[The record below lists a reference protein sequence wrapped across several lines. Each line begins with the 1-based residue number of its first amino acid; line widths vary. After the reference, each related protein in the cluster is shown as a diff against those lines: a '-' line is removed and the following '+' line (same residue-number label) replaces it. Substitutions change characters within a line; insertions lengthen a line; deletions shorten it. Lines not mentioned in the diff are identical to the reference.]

1 MQSNKRTIEQLNS
14 SRRGFTILELLV
26 ASLLLGMLMT
36 ILTMI
41 FNQSSI
47 AGRSGM
53 AGELDLRVVREN
65 IAEVRDEAD
74 NAFVWNNKLY
84 RHTSLWGADGQLRDR
99 ACDAPSSEQAS
110 DYVALL
116 LGGSGRSGNGAWIG
130 SLSNLKPQDL
140 RLGAVYGASASSAKN
155 FTVNVMSAGPDR
167 EFKTY
172 DDIWSWPD
180 DFD

>member
-1 MQSNKRTIEQLNS
+1 M
-14 SRRGFTILELLV
+14 RRGFTILELLV

-47 AGRSGM
+47 AWRTGR
-53 AGELDLRVVREN
+53 AGDLDLRIAREN

-74 NAFVWNNKLY
+74 NLFIWNNKYY
-84 RHTSLWGADGQLRDR
+84 RHTGLWKADGTLRNR
-99 ACDAPSSEQAS
+99 ACDAPAS
-110 DYVALL
+110 DDESEKVAVMLA
-116 LGGSGRSGNGAWIG
+116 GNSRSGNGAWLE
-130 SLSNLKPQDL
+130 SASNLKPSGL
-140 RLGAVYGASASSAKN
+140 KVNTVNGGTASSAKN